1 MEGRKAEQQFV
12 LHSGCGLRGSGW
24 LGWLIALALSSS
36 PLPLRAQSEQS
47 EQSEHDAP
55 ASATAAATLSVEP
68 QLETEQP
75 GAGEAARATPEVSRP
90 APAVG
95 PSRAA
100 EPADQVAAVAR
111 VGRPGWAKA
120 LGMFGLTLDFGVSGM
135 LPDAGLLLGFVP
147 KDWVRLNFGV
157 GYNGLAPGVRAGVS
171 LVSPVFFPFTA
182 ALECGHY
189 FDGDANRALH
199 WFGRDDEILALKA
212 FSYDY
217 LNLLGGLTL
226 TVGRVGVYLLGGVT
240 WMSATITNFQQT
252 VNQSTNVGLV
262 ASDPKATYRG
272 PSAKLGVFFHY

>member
-1 MEGRKAEQQFV
+1 V
-12 LHSGCGLRGSGW
+12 
-24 LGWLIALALSSS
+24 
-36 PLPLRAQSEQS
+36 
-47 EQSEHDAP
+47 
-55 ASATAAATLSVEP
+55 
-68 QLETEQP
+68 
-75 GAGEAARATPEVSRP
+75 
-90 APAVG
+90 
-95 PSRAA
+95 
-100 EPADQVAAVAR
+100 
-111 VGRPGWAKA
+111 
-120 LGMFGLTLDFGVSGM
+120 

-157 GYNGLAPGVRAGVS
+157 GYNGLAPGVRGGVS

-226 TVGRVGVYLLGGVT
+226 TVSRVGVYLLGGVT

-262 ASDPKATYRG
+262 ASDPKVTYRG
-272 PSAKLGVFFHY
+272 PSAKLGVFLHY